1 MIDTNKDIVAD
12 SNFETSASID
22 VKEVD
27 KTAGKTRFRISKRDF
42 NKWFNSKNERL
53 SLCQKFVIQHKNGIN
68 LLLKDGIPTKQ
79 IVRYLIES
87 CGLSFTPTSLSRN
100 IEKICAQKI

>member
-1 MIDTNKDIVAD
+1 MIDTNKDI
-12 SNFETSASID
+12 

-27 KTAGKTRFRISKRDF
+27 KTAGKTRFRVSKRDF
-42 NKWFNSKNERL
+42 NKWFNAKNERL

-79 IVRYLIES
+79 IARYLIES
-87 CGLSFTPTSLSRN
+87 CGLSFTPTALSRN
-100 IEKICAQKI
+100 IEKFVCKKFSR